1 MSLPAELRTQILEN
15 VIGTEA
21 VWPYAGFTAHQQWRR
36 DFEIAT
42 TARRRA
48 WITRPTSR
56 SLSLAVEMEDFFVK
70 MTVPILLGSPMP
82 CVEALK
88 TDPRVLSVCRSMF
101 SEGLPLFYAR
111 KTFHII
117 HEPLSTARIYYD
129 KLPREHRNLIQNLV
143 LDISPMDLTIE
154 MFDEIEGLFG
164 FQKKITPGAP
174 LVLRI
179 CHRKKRIVS
188 DKSSYWA
195 REATTRLIKIW
206 RSKLEWLRTCW
217 SCIGSIEITF
227 FLTMPPRLREK
238 ILSLPNF
245 KIAGAEAHTF
255 LSGIRGDYPRVGDDD
270 CYDQCNEGLGD
281 WMKNV
286 EVKVGRWLERKVT
299 SHGWKCF
306 KGYLRQHTYKEIP
319 SNKQGGQE
327 PPRT

>member
-21 VWPYAGFTAHQQWRR
+21 VWPYAEFTAHQQWRR

-56 SLSLAVEMEDFFVK
+56 SLSLAVEMKDFFVR
-70 MTVPILLGSPMP
+70 MTVPILLGSPML

-117 HEPLSTARIYYD
+117 HGPLSTARIYYD

-164 FQKKITPGAP
+164 FQKKTTPGAP
-174 LVLRI
+174 LVLRL
-179 CHRKKRIVS
+179 CHRKKKNCVGQVQLLDS
-188 DKSSYWA
+188 
-195 REATTRLIKIW
+195 
-206 RSKLEWLRTCW
+206 RSHHTAHQHLALET
-217 SCIGSIEITF
+217 
-227 FLTMPPRLREK
+227 
-238 ILSLPNF
+238 
-245 KIAGAEAHTF
+245 
-255 LSGIRGDYPRVGDDD
+255 
-270 CYDQCNEGLGD
+270 
-281 WMKNV
+281 
-286 EVKVGRWLERKVT
+286 
-299 SHGWKCF
+299 
-306 KGYLRQHTYKEIP
+306 
-319 SNKQGGQE
+319 
-327 PPRT
+327 